1 MCMSA
6 TPRTM
11 SIADYL
17 VLDEESDEKFELL
30 SGVVVAMSGAAPR
43 DNAICVNTSALLRAA
58 LADSPCVVLDQGQRV
73 HIESTGSYLYPDVT
87 VACEPRF
94 TDERPPSLRNPR
106 LVVEVLSPST
116 RDHDMGA
123 KLGHYRSL
131 PGLQEVLMV
140 EPDRRFASHYQ
151 RLESGQ
157 WLITD
162 VTEGAVEL
170 PSLSVSLPMDEL
182 YAKVD
187 ALPASAASE

>member
-1 MCMSA
+1 
-6 TPRTM
+6 M

-17 VLDEESDEKFELL
+17 ALDEGSEEKFELL

-43 DNAICVNTSALLRAA
+43 HNLLCANTIALLRTA
-58 LADSPCVVLDQGQRV
+58 LSEFPFLVFDRGQRV
-73 HIESTGSYLYPDVT
+73 HIEATGSYVYPDVS

-94 TDERPPSLRNPR
+94 TDEQPPSLVNPR
-106 LVVEVLSPST
+106 LLVEVLSPST
-116 RDHDMGA
+116 RDHDVGA

-131 PGLQEVLMV
+131 PGLQEVLLV

-162 VTEGAVEL
+162 LTEGSVEL
-170 PSLSVSLPMDEL
+170 PFLSIALPMDEL
-182 YAKVD
+182 YAKIES
-187 ALPASAASE
+187 LPTSGSS